1 MVTKGVNKTTN
12 RSSSKNSSASSGDF
26 DASVISGLINE
37 ELIPAKEKI
46 EIDLKKAFQDELNSY
61 KTKTI
66 EVLAVFVALFTF
78 ISVDIQIFKSDV
90 STLSAMG
97 FTLLMLGSL
106 IIFLLILVRV
116 LGNKIESSI
125 LLFIL
130 SMMFIIAGVVCVG
143 YDYKGIKNK
152 LSSEYYTKE
161 DADSKIDSVDTK
173 KEVDA
178 FKLCILKNQ
187 GYWPCVK

>member
-1 MVTKGVNKTTN
+1 MATKGVNKTTN

-61 KTKTI
+61 KTKII

-78 ISVDIQIFKSDV
+78 ISVDIQIFKSDI

-106 IIFLLILVRV
+106 VLFLLILVRV
-116 LGNKIESSI
+116 LGNEIKSNGCFIFLSI
-125 LLFIL
+125 TLIVL
-130 SMMFIIAGVVCVG
+130 GVVCVG
-143 YDYKGIKNK
+143 WDYKGIKNELK
-152 LSSEYYTKE
+152 NEFY
-161 DADSKIDSVDTK
+161 SKTEIDDKIKNIDTK
-173 KEVDA
+173 SELDA